1 MKNLSLL
8 LLLFSLISQIILPQS
23 DPESFDGGW
32 KGNLKENNAFHFTL
46 KIEKTSKDSFVLTI
60 ANPNQTLISKSLTNK
75 NENFKIPLDKHISIE
90 GRWNEMEH
98 QFTVFAHSGMLF
110 YHIPLKK
117 TAEDKYEG
125 IWNIWM
131 VNSLNPPTVY
141 LSVEKNDNGKLEVY
155 PFFGDQRF
163 TGTWA
168 DNFKRKDNT
177 ISFDDI
183 KTGLSFEAT
192 FSDDTIDLKILFADK
207 ILTRTKLEKFKG
219 SIPESYSYKP
229 VSSDYSVPEKKNDG
243 WEVAEISKSG
253 INLKLLQQMADSI
266 KANKITNTHSV
277 LIVRNNKLVYEKYFY
292 GYNAQIPHD
301 MRSASKALTSAF
313 IGIAIDKGLLK
324 NVHQHLYDFLPE
336 KYNYTLRKDK
346 RKKEITLHSLLT
358 MSSGLDAI
366 DFGTKRNSIAS
377 EDNYQNTS
385 NWLKTVLEAPMI
397 NEPATH
403 AYYGSANAFLLGIV
417 LQSVVKEPV
426 EYFMNDN
433 LLKPLGISN
442 YIIPSDDKGHPYF
455 AGGMYLTPRSMLKF
469 GQLYLNKGIW
479 KGKRILPEKWIEKS
493 IKKYFVLENTDDKS
507 VFGYLLWHHTY
518 NINGKKINSIEARG
532 AGGQVIFMFPSLG
545 IVAAIT
551 SGNFH
556 NGRYWQPQEIME
568 DYILP
573 AFLK

>member
-1 MKNLSLL
+1 
-8 LLLFSLISQIILPQS
+8 
-23 DPESFDGGW
+23 
-32 KGNLKENNAFHFTL
+32 
-46 KIEKTSKDSFVLTI
+46 
-60 ANPNQTLISKSLTNK
+60 
-75 NENFKIPLDKHISIE
+75 
-90 GRWNEMEH
+90 
-98 QFTVFAHSGMLF
+98 
-110 YHIPLKK
+110 
-117 TAEDKYEG
+117 
-125 IWNIWM
+125 
-131 VNSLNPPTVY
+131 
-141 LSVEKNDNGKLEVY
+141 
-155 PFFGDQRF
+155 
-163 TGTWA
+163 
-168 DNFKRKDNT
+168 
-177 ISFDDI
+177 
-183 KTGLSFEAT
+183 
-192 FSDDTIDLKILFADK
+192 
-207 ILTRTKLEKFKG
+207 
-219 SIPESYSYKP
+219 
-229 VSSDYSVPEKKNDG
+229 
-243 WEVAEISKSG
+243 
-253 INLKLLQQMADSI
+253 
-266 KANKITNTHSV
+266 
-277 LIVRNNKLVYEKYFY
+277 
-292 GYNAQIPHD
+292 

-469 GQLYLNKGIW
+469 GQMYLNKGIW
-479 KGKRILPEKWIEKS
+479 KGKRILPEKWIGKS